1 MSADAGSAAH
11 WRERVVLLTG
21 ATGGLGRAL
30 AARLASLGSEL
41 VLLSRKQASL
51 ARMHDEL
58 EALCGRRPGLC
69 PFDLER
75 ASPADYQALAE
86 TLEREFGRLHLLV
99 HGAAH
104 FPGLTPLEHTD
115 PVEWLRGLHVNLS
128 APMLLTMACLPL
140 LRRARGARV
149 VFLLEEERCSGRPL
163 YGAYG
168 IAKGALADL
177 ASMLAGEL
185 EASGVD
191 VLAVRLPPMR
201 TALRARAWFA
211 EDPSAVP
218 DPASLVG
225 ELLERMADPR
235 SRGTMPLRPAT

>member
-1 MSADAGSAAH
+1 MSADPGSAAH

-41 VLLSRKQASL
+41 VLLSRKPAIL

-58 EALCGRRPGLC
+58 EALCGRRPGLY
-69 PFDLER
+69 PLDLER
-75 ASPADYQALAE
+75 AAPTDYQGLAE
-86 TLEREFGRLHLLV
+86 TLEREFGRLDLLV

-128 APMLLTMACLPL
+128 APLLMTVTCLPL
-140 LRRARGARV
+140 LRRARGACV
-149 VFLLEEERCSGRPL
+149 VFLLEEERCSARPL

-177 ASMLAGEL
+177 AAMLDREL
-185 EASGVD
+185 DASGVR
-191 VLAVRLPPMR
+191 VLAARLPPMR

-211 EDPSAVP
+211 EDPASVP
-218 DPASLVG
+218 DPAALAG
-225 ELLERMADPR
+225 ELLELMADPR
-235 SRGTMPLRPAT
+235 SRGIVTLRPPA